1 MLLEKVLEGVLGG
14 GVGEEAPKIR
24 TVPMPRWPPLGF
36 PLAPGYHKPRAEP
49 VSRDSEQVIP
59 GQGLAFLTSSKTFS
73 LLCALCNSPLLSKV
87 HIHFP
92 QMSCLYLSRM
102 GITMCTRGRKMK
114 SKELS
119 KKELEQ

>member
-49 VSRDSEQVIP
+49 VSGTASK
-59 GQGLAFLTSSKTFS
+59 SSLVRA
-73 LLCALCNSPLLSKV
+73 LL
-87 HIHFP
+87 F
-92 QMSCLYLSRM
+92 
-102 GITMCTRGRKMK
+102 
-114 SKELS
+114 
-119 KKELEQ
+119 